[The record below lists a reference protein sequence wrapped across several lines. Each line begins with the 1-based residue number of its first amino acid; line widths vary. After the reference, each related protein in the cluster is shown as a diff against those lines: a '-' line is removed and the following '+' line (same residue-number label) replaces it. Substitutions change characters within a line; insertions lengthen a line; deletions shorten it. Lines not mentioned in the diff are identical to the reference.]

1 MALDPYAYARGR
13 VRTKIRQWKTGVVTL
28 TRGADVYTLDAR
40 VDGVIAEY
48 LSDTTIRGTDRMVIA
63 SPQAILDDAAASIV
77 PRMTDII
84 KIDGKQHTTVQV
96 KAVPAAGAAA
106 MFHIIIR
113 S

>member
-1 MALDPYAYARGR
+1 MDRYDYYRGR
-13 VRTKIRQWKTGVVTL
+13 VRAKLKQWNTGVVTL

-40 VDGVIAEY
+40 VDGVISQY
-48 LSDTTIRGTDRMVIA
+48 LTDTTIRGTDRMVIA
-63 SPQAILDDAAASIV
+63 SPQATLNGAAIAIV
-77 PRMTDII
+77 PRQSDII

-96 KAVPAAGAAA
+96 KAIPAAGAAA

>member
-13 VRTKIRQWKTGVVTL
+13 VRTKIRQWNTGVITL
-28 TRGADVYTLDAR
+28 TRGASVYTLDAR
-40 VDGVIAEY
+40 VDGVISQY
-48 LSDTTIRGTDRMVIA
+48 LTDTTIRGTDRMVIA
-63 SPQAILDDAAASIV
+63 SPQAVLDDATVAIV
-77 PRMTDII
+77 PRQSDII

-96 KAVPAAGAAA
+96 KAIPASGAAA